1 MLFIYCWALTLY
13 TWILM
18 ITTKYVRDNI
28 DAIRASLGK
37 RRSDYPID
45 ELLQLDNE
53 WRKLKT
59 ELQELQAKRNKA
71 SLEISESKKKGG
83 NAEDRIKALKGIKER
98 IDEIEAEVPS
108 YEDKINRLLWNLPN
122 ILHDSVKY
130 GADESGNTE
139 VRKWGDTSKKSQLSH
154 TDILEKR
161 GFLDVERAA
170 KTSGARFYFL
180 KGDLVQMGIALEK
193 FVLNELAK
201 KGYVSVLPPYMI
213 RKEHYMGVTALGDFE
228 DALYRVTDSEE
239 VASKKEYERTEDNLF
254 LIATSEHA
262 IAAMHAGE
270 LFSAKDLPLRYAG
283 ISPCFRREAGS
294 HGKDTKGIFRVHQ
307 FEKVEQFIF
316 CREEDSWRYY
326 DELINNEEEIFR
338 KLKIPYHVIE
348 MCTGDIGVV
357 AAKKIDIEGWFP
369 SQGKYRELTSGSN
382 CTDWQSRR
390 LDIKYDEGGERRY
403 VHTLNATGVA
413 VERTLAAIVENYY
426 NEDGSI
432 TVPDVLVSYM
442 GKDRI

>member
-1 MLFIYCWALTLY
+1 
-13 TWILM
+13 M
-18 ITTKYVRDNI
+18 ITTKYLRDNL
-28 DAIRASLGK
+28 DAIRESLKK

-45 ELLQLDNE
+45 RLLELDAE
-53 WRKLKT
+53 WRKLRT
-59 ELQELQAKRNKA
+59 ELQELQSKKNKA
-71 SLEISESKKKGG
+71 SLEVSESRKKGLDAG
-83 NAEDRIKALKGIKER
+83 EKIKALQEIKAKAE
-98 IDEIEAEVPS
+98 EIEAELPS
-108 YEDKINRLLWNLPN
+108 YEEKINELLWNLPN
-122 ILHDSVKY
+122 ILHESVKY

-139 VRKWGDTSKKSQLSH
+139 VRKWGETSKRIQLTH
-154 TDILEKR
+154 TEILEKK
-161 GFLDVERAA
+161 GYLDIERAA

-180 KGDLVQMGIALEK
+180 KGDLVQLGIALEK
-193 FVLNELAK
+193 FVLDELSK
-201 KGYVSVLPPYMI
+201 KGYTPVLPPYML
-213 RKEHYMGVTALGDFE
+213 RKESYKGATALGDFE

-239 VASKKEYERTEDNLF
+239 VKAKGDYERTEGELF

-270 LFSAKDLPLRYAG
+270 LFSAKQLPLKYAG
-283 ISPCFRREAGS
+283 ISPCFRREAGA

-316 CREEDSWRYY
+316 CREEDSWKYY
-326 DELINNEEEIFR
+326 DELIKNEEEIFQ

-357 AAKKIDIEGWFP
+357 AAKKIDVEGWFP
-369 SQGKYRELTSGSN
+369 GQGKYRELTSGSN

-432 TVPDVLVSYM
+432 TVPEVLVPYL
-442 GKDRI
+442 GKSKI

>member
-1 MLFIYCWALTLY
+1 
-13 TWILM
+13 M
-18 ITTKYVRDNI
+18 ITTKYLRDNL
-28 DAIRASLGK
+28 DAIRESLKK

-45 ELLQLDNE
+45 RLLELDAE
-53 WRKLKT
+53 WRKLRT
-59 ELQELQAKRNKA
+59 ELQELQSKKNRA
-71 SLEISESKKKGG
+71 SLEVSESRKKELDAGDK
-83 NAEDRIKALKGIKER
+83 IKALQEMKAKAE
-98 IDEIEAEVPS
+98 EIEAELPS
-108 YEDKINRLLWNLPN
+108 YEEKINELLWNLPN
-122 ILHDSVKY
+122 ILHESVKY

-139 VRKWGDTSKKSQLSH
+139 VRKWGETSKRIQLTH
-154 TDILEKR
+154 TEILEKR
-161 GFLDVERAA
+161 GYLDIERAA

-180 KGDLVQMGIALEK
+180 KGDLVQMGIALER
-193 FVLNELAK
+193 FVLDELSK
-201 KGYVSVLPPYMI
+201 KGYTPVLPPYML
-213 RKEHYMGVTALGDFE
+213 RKESYRGATALGDFE

-239 VASKKEYERTEDNLF
+239 VGAKGDYERTEDELF

-262 IAAMHAGE
+262 IAAMHSGE
-270 LFSAKDLPLRYAG
+270 LFAAKQLPLKYVG
-283 ISPCFRREAGS
+283 ISPCFRREAGA

-316 CREEDSWRYY
+316 CREEDSWKYY
-326 DELINNEEEIFR
+326 DELIRNEEEIFQ

-369 SQGKYRELTSGSN
+369 GQGKYRELTSGSN

-432 TVPDVLVSYM
+432 TVPDVLVPYV
-442 GKDRI
+442 GKSKI